1 MPDSPLFP
9 TQASAMASRID
20 TLYVFLV
27 AMSAFFTILIA
38 ALVIYFAIRYRRRE
52 ANQTGQDVHGAML
65 LEVTWTVVP
74 LLITMVIFFW
84 SANLFFAMAKPPAD
98 TLNLYVVGK
107 QWMWKVQHPGGQAE
121 INEIHV
127 PVGRDVKLTMTSQDV
142 IHDVYIPAFRVKADV
157 LPGKYTHLWFR
168 PTKAGRYHLFCA
180 EYCGLQHSGMIG
192 WVTAMEPQQYE
203 DWLAGGA
210 GQVTLASAGEKL
222 FQELACSSCHRS
234 DSQGRG
240 PVLDGVFGSQVALE
254 DGRLVTADEAY
265 IRESILNPQA
275 KIVAGFKPLM
285 PTFQGLVSEEG
296 VLQLIEYIK
305 SLKARGP
312 DTRTSPA
319 GAAGAPAPPK
329 LPAPLPQQAGDRK
342 K

>member
-9 TQASAMASRID
+9 TQASTMAARID

-38 ALVIYFAIRYRRRE
+38 ALVIYFAIRYRRRA

-65 LEVTWTVVP
+65 LEITWTVVP
-74 LLITMVIFFW
+74 LIITMVIFFW

-98 TLNLYVVGK
+98 TINLYVVGK

-168 PTKAGRYHLFCA
+168 ATKPGRYHMFCA

-192 WVTAMEPQQYE
+192 WVTVMEPQQYE
-203 DWLAGGA
+203 AWLAGGA
-210 GQVTLASAGEKL
+210 GQGSLASAGEKL

-265 IRESILNPQA
+265 VRESILNPQA

-312 DTRTSPA
+312 DTRTAPA
-319 GAAGAPAPPK
+319 GAAGGPAAPKAPAP
-329 LPAPLPQQAGDRK
+329 APQAGDRK